1 MYGKKKKKALTKQ
14 ERRIASSVNTKPKK
28 SFKQNEIKAN
38 ASNSI
43 KTKINDFKDKITE
56 SLKKNTSKGKD
67 TKVKDKTS
75 NNINANKDKLL
86 IDSKNKTNYP
96 EKPLQG
102 FYIDKTTKNN
112 KNFKSKKNK
121 EHVSWQLGAD
131 DKTWT
136 RIGPLTHE
144 KLPNQRYI
152 TLDVNPNPKDN
163 DPAYLR
169 KYIKTS
175 KIGTRGRYVGK
186 YSLSSNDHKKIME
199 YAKNKKNT

>member
-1 MYGKKKKKALTKQ
+1 MFGKKKKKALTKQ

-28 SFKQNEIKAN
+28 SFKQNKAN
-38 ASNSI
+38 
-43 KTKINDFKDKITE
+43 KTKVN
-56 SLKKNTSKGKD
+56 
-67 TKVKDKTS
+67 
-75 NNINANKDKLL
+75 
-86 IDSKNKTNYP
+86 DSKNKTNYL
-96 EKPLQG
+96 EKPIQG

-121 EHVSWQLGAD
+121 EHVSWQLSTD

-144 KLPNQRYI
+144 KLSNQRYI
-152 TLDVNPNPKDN
+152 TLDVNPNPEDN

-175 KIGTRGRYVGK
+175 KIGTRGKYVGK
-186 YSLSSNDHKKIME
+186 YSLSSNDYKKVME

>member
-28 SFKQNEIKAN
+28 SFKQNKVN
-38 ASNSI
+38 
-43 KTKINDFKDKITE
+43 KTKINDFKD
-56 SLKKNTSKGKD
+56 
-67 TKVKDKTS
+67 
-75 NNINANKDKLL
+75 
-86 IDSKNKTNYP
+86 KTNYP